1 MSIGD
6 NWRSEKYLAAVRYLP
21 CGNCGKSAPSQPSHS
36 NQMLDGKSKS
46 KRAHDFM
53 VAALC
58 DACHR
63 EIDSGR
69 VLEEQHRAELW
80 DRAWRKTIM
89 RLFLNGT
96 IKVADGRAA

>member
-1 MSIGD
+1 MSEHPGD
-6 NWRSEKYLAAVRYLP
+6 NWRNEKYLAAVRYMP
-21 CGNCGKSAPSQPSHS
+21 CGNCNRPAPSQASHS

-58 DACHR
+58 PACHA

-69 VLEEQHRAELW
+69 QLEAEHRKELW
-80 DRAWRKTIM
+80 DRAWKRTVM
-89 RLFLNGT
+89 RAFLNGT
-96 IKVADGRAA
+96 LKVA